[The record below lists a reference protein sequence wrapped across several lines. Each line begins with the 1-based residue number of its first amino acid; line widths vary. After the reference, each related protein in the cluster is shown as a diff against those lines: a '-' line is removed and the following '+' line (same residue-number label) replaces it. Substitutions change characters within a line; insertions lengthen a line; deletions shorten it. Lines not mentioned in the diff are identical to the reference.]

1 MEERCWEVCKLWW
14 GSYVVPFNCC
24 GRSCHCHHRWCWA
37 TLGRSLRLGQ
47 TWKGTHTLLWEW
59 GLWVCNSKKGK
70 SYVVLN
76 WMIFCSFQM
85 PNKEISKVQISFTFH
100 LLSATKLII
109 SDCPINSYFEGL
121 KIECKTLYACSKFSV
136 SFFKTGLHWKYILLS
151 RFIMLVLLFASPD
164 NIVQIGII
172 NPCWCAGCLIFFIYF
187 FFCIFL

>member
-1 MEERCWEVCKLWW
+1 MVFLSNWVIPVRVLWRWTKALHFVKICSGLGYWLKLMEERCWEVCKLWW

-24 GRSCHCHHRWCWA
+24 GRSCHRHHRWCWA

-109 SDCPINSYFEGL
+109 SDCPINSYFEGT
-121 KIECKTLYACSKFSV
+121 KDWV
-136 SFFKTGLHWKYILLS
+136 
-151 RFIMLVLLFASPD
+151 
-164 NIVQIGII
+164 
-172 NPCWCAGCLIFFIYF
+172 
-187 FFCIFL
+187 